1 MKILLDECIPVVMLE
16 HLKSKNL
23 DATHVKEPPWAGSSN
38 SDLYKKAQGKYQ
50 ILITTD
56 RHFTHPE
63 KFKPLPDFGVIYLR
77 VVPTVGPLLVQALD
91 FFLSKNT
98 LETIIGKLTIVRRND

>member
-23 DATHVKEPPWAGSSN
+23 DATHVKETPWAGSSN

-50 ILITTD
+50 ILITQTV
-56 RHFTHPE
+56 RFWFHLSILLFEE
-63 KFKPLPDFGVIYLR
+63 KIEK
-77 VVPTVGPLLVQALD
+77 
-91 FFLSKNT
+91 
-98 LETIIGKLTIVRRND
+98 IIRI